1 LDLTDEQYAGQVA
14 LAPTNASFQDFVT
27 VLRVQLGEDEAQAW
41 LDGMAAGDP
50 PTFDG
55 NTAIV
60 EAVGRGEVPM
70 GLVNHY
76 YAARALAE
84 DPDLPVANHFFPEGD
99 YGSTLLV
106 TAGAIIEGTDDAD
119 AAAQLL
125 DFLLSEEAQTY
136 FSQETFEYPLASGV
150 EPPEG
155 VPPFH
160 EVPNTRVDLSELD
173 GGPPATPEMIDARRL
188 TRWGPRRPSARRARR
203 HRRRRRRGVHG
214 TPALPGMADGHRR
227 GGPRRPLRL
236 AGHARAPA
244 ELPGAGDGDGPVRRR
259 RRHRAGVA
267 DDPHRPAAA
276 PALGDAGGA
285 AAGVPLVRRCP
296 GAHRRARA
304 RWAAGGAAGARR
316 CR

>member
-136 FSQETFEYPLASGV
+136 FSQETFEYPLAPGV

-155 VPPFH
+155 VPPFDAA
-160 EVPNTRVDLSELD
+160 PRTRADLLAPGVGLAGTAALSDARGLTRY
-173 GGPPATPEMIDARRL
+173 GPGRPPARA
-188 TRWGPRRPSARRARR
+188 ARR
-203 HRRRRRRGVHG
+203 HRRRRRRRVHG
-214 TPALPGMADGHRR
+214 APALPGMADGHRR
-227 GGPRRPLRL
+227 GGPRRPLHL
-236 AGHARAPA
+236 AGHARAP
-244 ELPGAGDGDGPVRRR
+244 
-259 RRHRAGVA
+259 
-267 DDPHRPAAA
+267 
-276 PALGDAGGA
+276 
-285 AAGVPLVRRCP
+285 
-296 GAHRRARA
+296 
-304 RWAAGGAAGARR
+304 
-316 CR
+316 